1 MRITRIRQ
9 IVFVVGLLALLPTA
23 SSAFAEAAESRR
35 MARAKDLI
43 ADEQWTRAIEELR
56 AAADDPREP
65 NKEEALF
72 WLAHSF
78 NQEGDF
84 ASAVESIRRLDRDFP
99 SSRWVKP
106 ARSLLIELAQKLR
119 RDDVLW
125 WTAAPV
131 PPTPV
136 VAPVPPAATTRPRG
150 PTKVPR
156 PAAPPAATT
165 PDGMAIPVPPPAPPA
180 PAAPPVPWVYE
191 SWAPD
196 ADQRILALGWLIQ
209 TDAAKAIAM
218 LHKLAVD
225 ETNPGAARRA
235 VFVLAQSRKPEALS
249 TVVEV
254 AQNGPPF
261 VRVAAVR
268 GLGNFGGPEASQALL
283 RVYATADTPVKRQVV
298 TSLGERSEAPALLRI
313 AMSEADRNLRST
325 AIITLGR
332 AGGRQQLLQLYA
344 KADRESKQPII
355 NGLSIC
361 RGEEEL
367 IRIADTEKDER
378 LRAEILTRLRLL
390 GTPKA
395 RAYLTK
401 VKAKE

>member
-1 MRITRIRQ
+1 MRITRFRQ
-9 IVFVVGLLALLPTA
+9 LVLAVWLLLLLPAA
-23 SSAFAEAAESRR
+23 SSALAEAVPESRR
-35 MARAKDLI
+35 MARAKDFI

-56 AAADDPREP
+56 AAAADPREP
-65 NKEEALF
+65 NKDEALF
-72 WLAHSF
+72 WLAHSL
-78 NQEGDF
+78 NQDSDF
-84 ASAVESIRRLDRDFP
+84 ASAVESIRRLERDFP

-131 PPTPV
+131 PSTPM
-136 VAPVPPAATTRPRG
+136 VAPVPPAPPRPVG
-150 PTKVPR
+150 SGAPR
-156 PAAPPAATT
+156 PAKAPPVATT
-165 PDGMAIPVPPPAPPA
+165 PEAIPVPVPPP

-209 TDAAKAIAM
+209 TDAAKAIPM

-225 ETNPGAARRA
+225 EKNPGAARRA

-249 TVVEV
+249 TVVAV

-268 GLGNFGGPEASQALL
+268 GLGNFGGPEVSQELL
-283 RVYATADTPVKRQVV
+283 RVYETADTMVKRQVV
-298 TSLGERSEAPALLRI
+298 TSLGERSETPALVRI
-313 AMSEADRNLRST
+313 AMSEADSRLRAS
-325 AIITLGR
+325 AILTIGR
-332 AGGRQQLLQLYA
+332 AGGREQLLSLYT
-344 KADRESKQPII
+344 KVDRDSKRPVIV
-355 NGLSIC
+355 GLFTC
-361 RGEEEL
+361 RGEDEL
-367 IRIADTEKDER
+367 IRIADKEQDEQ
-378 LRAEILTRLRLL
+378 LRAEILSRLGML

-395 RAYLTK
+395 RAYVAK
-401 VKAKE
+401 VKTKE